1 MIKARAG
8 GKILCAARQDI
19 DTFDPHVT
27 NRAAT
32 RKIPSQVLD
41 TVAVINPQ
49 DGKVSPRARG
59 RRADSRRMRSPLRS
73 TISRG
78 TSRRRRGAFNQR
90 AGKTGLGI
98 GEHFGVDPADVD
110 LWMGTL
116 SKAFPSCGGYIAGC
130 RRRRPAP
137 ILPRPPSPRR
147 KSGAR

>member
-41 TVAVINPQ
+41 TVT
-49 DGKVSPRARG
+49 VSGP
-59 RRADSRRMRSPLRS
+59 
-73 TISRG
+73 
-78 TSRRRRGAFNQR
+78 
-90 AGKTGLGI
+90 
-98 GEHFGVDPADVD
+98 
-110 LWMGTL
+110 
-116 SKAFPSCGGYIAGC
+116 
-130 RRRRPAP
+130 RRRRPVDGNAEQGVPQMRRLHRRVSAP
-137 ILPRPPSPRR
+137 PPGSDSSSPTFTPRR